1 MHFRERWLGIWAD
14 NRSWANQYQV
24 IKTRNI
30 LRKIVNAGAAE
41 ICLYLCS
48 YIPDITRHKS
58 INVSKRIKTLEV
70 SETFDPLWSLL
81 RGTQHLNESAL
92 MICRPQVILNFI
104 VSILS
109 IGLFSQSMSDRSNL
123 ILHLAILWCSLFFHG
138 VCVHLS
144 SFELDHATHWRSGSI
159 TPWHRNRERYW
170 STYMN
175 MAVSLTKLKISSSQS
190 SFLNLSC
197 LHVSELFRI
206 LFPFHYN
213 S

>member
-1 MHFRERWLGIWAD
+1 M
-14 NRSWANQYQV
+14 

-48 YIPDITRHKS
+48 YLPDITRHKS

-70 SETFDPLWSLL
+70 SETFDPLWSLWEEHNTWVKVLQWFAGFRIYQILLCQFCLSGYFRKVWVTDQIYSFILQFCDVPFSFMEYVYTYHPLNSIMQPIGGGVAL
-81 RGTQHLNESAL
+81 RCGIE
-92 MICRPQVILNFI
+92 
-104 VSILS
+104 
-109 IGLFSQSMSDRSNL
+109 
-123 ILHLAILWCSLFFHG
+123 
-138 VCVHLS
+138 
-144 SFELDHATHWRSGSI
+144 
-159 TPWHRNRERYW
+159 NRERLW

-175 MAVSLTKLKISSSQS
+175 MAVLLTKLKISSSQS
-190 SFLNLSC
+190 SFLKLSC

-206 LFPFHYN
+206 SFPFHYN

>member
-1 MHFRERWLGIWAD
+1 MNGIIVLLNSIKSWTFGHLELFSSSATVGPMHFRERWLGIWAD

-81 RGTQHLNESAL
+81 RGTQHLSESAL
-92 MICRPQVILNFI
+92 MICRLQDILNFI

-109 IGLFSQSMSDRSNL
+109 IGLFSQSISDRSNL

-144 SFELDHATHWRSGSI
+144 SFELDHATH
-159 TPWHRNRERYW
+159 
-170 STYMN
+170 
-175 MAVSLTKLKISSSQS
+175 
-190 SFLNLSC
+190 
-197 LHVSELFRI
+197 
-206 LFPFHYN
+206 
-213 S
+213 

>member
-14 NRSWANQYQV
+14 NRSWVNQSEHHNAIFRVENLINISV

-30 LRKIVNAGAAE
+30 LREIVNAGAAE
-41 ICLYLCS
+41 ICLYLCF

-159 TPWHRNRERYW
+159 TPWHRKSRKIVEYL
-170 STYMN
+170 YEHGC
-175 MAVSLTKLKISSSQS
+175 LTD
-190 SFLNLSC
+190 
-197 LHVSELFRI
+197 
-206 LFPFHYN
+206 
-213 S
+213 